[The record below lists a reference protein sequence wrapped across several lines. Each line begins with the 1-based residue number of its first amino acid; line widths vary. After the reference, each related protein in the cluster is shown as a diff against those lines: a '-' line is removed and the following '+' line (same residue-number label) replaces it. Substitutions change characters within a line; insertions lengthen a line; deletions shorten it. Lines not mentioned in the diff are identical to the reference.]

1 MEKWKKK
8 AIELVTKQLLADE
21 CASVVPYAPQKTEI
35 TGMSDRYFRRVRPA
49 KHGVSSSRLYAML
62 CELEA
67 EERANVQSLCV
78 VAGGEMIAECSAP
91 GYSVNMPHL
100 SHSMSKTVTGFAVGM
115 LVDDGL
121 LSLDAL
127 VTELLPEYKYKS
139 RHFSKMTVEDLLRMS
154 SGVEFAELGTV
165 TSEDWCESFFASDV
179 RYVPGEGFSYNSMN
193 TYVLSRI
200 VCKISGKTLT
210 GLLDERLF
218 RPLHIEKYFWE
229 KSADGVEKGGWGLY
243 LSCEDWAKLGLM
255 MLSGGVF
262 EGKRILS
269 QRWVNLSTSLRNV
282 SDGRLGDFDYGY
294 QMWVGKDG
302 SDFLFNG
309 MFGQNVWVCPK
320 NNIVVSMTCGNNEL
334 FQRSP
339 TLGIIRKYLGAD
351 MQDVDMKT
359 SYFALKKKEAAFFS
373 ARMPIMRKPKPR
385 LVYRLGLLRE
395 GSISTAFLPL
405 EGEYRFPKNNIGILP
420 LFVRLMQNNLAS
432 SLESL
437 RIKCRDKYVSFIF
450 TESGAEHEIRAGI
463 REYFSGEYD
472 FRGEKYLI
480 SAMCEEKTD
489 IHGEAIYR
497 LALIFPELPNTRLI
511 ELTPCD
517 NGISLRLTESP
528 DRKIVDGFLEASQ
541 MSQKGMIA
549 MVLLKR
555 TLGESFV
562 AEALELLFAPRISAV
577 NARLENLEELISEES
592 AAFSAA
598 RERYRKLLP
607 LLMKFIGDT
616 DEPERPSPLSFLGSL
631 FKRRP
636 KAELPEDD
644 GL

>member
-8 AIELVTKQLLADE
+8 AIELLSKQLLGDE
-21 CASVVPYAPQKTEI
+21 CASVVPYVPQKTE
-35 TGMSDRYFRRVRPA
+35 TVGMSERYFKRVRPSR
-49 KHGVSSSRLYAML
+49 HGVSSSRLYAML
-62 CELEA
+62 CELEG
-67 EERANVQSLCV
+67 EERANIQSICV
-78 VAGGEMIAECSAP
+78 IAGGEMIAECSAP

-100 SHSMSKTVTGFAVGM
+100 SHSMSKTVTGLAVGM

-121 LSLDAL
+121 LSTDA
-127 VTELLPEYKYKS
+127 VVSELLPEYKYKS
-139 RHFSKMTVEDLLRMS
+139 RHFARMTVEDLLRMS

-165 TSEDWCESFFASDV
+165 TSEDWGESFFLSDV
-179 RYVPGEGFSYNSMN
+179 KYTPGDGFSYNSMN
-193 TYVLSRI
+193 TYILSRI

-210 GLLDERLF
+210 ELLDERLF
-218 RPLHIEKYFWE
+218 RPLHIEKYLWE

-243 LSCEDWAKLGLM
+243 LSCEDWAKLGQM

-302 SDFLFNG
+302 TDFLFNG

-320 NNIVVSMTCGNNEL
+320 NDIVVSMTCGNNEL

-359 SYFALKKKEAAFFS
+359 SYFALKKKETSFFS

-385 LVYRLGLLRE
+385 LLYRLGLLRE
-395 GSISTAFLPL
+395 GPISTAFSPL

-437 RIKCRDKYVSFIF
+437 RIKCRDRYVSFIF
-450 TESGAEHEIRAGI
+450 TESGTEHEIKAGI

-489 IHGEAIYR
+489 IHGEPIYR

-517 NGISLRLTESP
+517 GGIILRLTESP

-549 MVLLKR
+549 MALLKR

-562 AEALELLFAPRISAV
+562 ADALDLLFAPQIKAI
-577 NARLENLEELISEES
+577 NTCHQNIDELITEENN
-592 AAFSAA
+592 AFSAV
-598 RERYRKLLP
+598 RERYRRLLP
-607 LLMKFIGDT
+607 LLTKFIGDT
-616 DEPERPSPLSFLGSL
+616 DEPERPSPLTFLGSL
-631 FKRRP
+631 FKRKP
-636 KAELPEDD
+636 KSDMPED
-644 GL
+644 GEL